1 MGTRR
6 GGLGQHPVDLG
17 QVDAL
22 LGGGRPPLV
31 AHHRRDHRDLL
42 AGDLAVGERGADGGQ
57 LLDHPA
63 LPDHRSR
70 RGGGQ
75 PGVTAQP
82 RAHRLLSVV
91 LGRLGQIRDADGAG
105 QLGIDPVPQPHQP
118 GGPLQQ
124 RTGAQGVQIVGGQGV
139 QRRGQLAHHTSH
151 PLDQVFEA
159 YRGVLTVPSRKRRS
173 AAISVSMEGEWE
185 HARSRRR

>member
-151 PLDQVFEA
+151 PLDQVFER
-159 YRGVLTVPSRKRRS
+159 YRPALTVWGERCSSGALYAS
-173 AAISVSMEGEWE
+173 APDDVH
-185 HARSRRR
+185 HA